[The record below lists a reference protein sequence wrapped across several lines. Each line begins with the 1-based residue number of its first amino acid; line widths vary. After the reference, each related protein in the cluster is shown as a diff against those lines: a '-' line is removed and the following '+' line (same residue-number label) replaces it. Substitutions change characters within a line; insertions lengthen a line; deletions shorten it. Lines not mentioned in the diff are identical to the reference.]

1 MLILQ
6 LLILLLGPRAAC
18 HLGLVLCL
26 TRGKILVFLQVST
39 SVFQFFQLLLAL
51 LVDQSFHDA

>member
-6 LLILLLGPRAAC
+6 LLILLLGPGAAC
-18 HLGLVLCL
+18 LRLVLCL

-39 SVFQFFQLLLAL
+39 SVLKLFQLLLAL